1 MLVLGGMGNIP
12 GVIIGSL
19 VLSSLDR
26 FILPQATGY
35 IHQIPGAFFQSIDLS
50 NSRFLIYGVIIVL
63 MMLFRPEGLL
73 PSRQR
78 AAELHADTEDP
89 GAAAQEQTLYSQATP

>member
-12 GVIIGSL
+12 GVILGSL
-19 VLSSLDR
+19 VISSLDR
-26 FILPQATGY
+26 YILPQATSFLQNTV
-35 IHQIPGAFFQSIDLS
+35 HVNVDLT
-50 NSRFLIYGVIIVL
+50 NSRLLIYGAILVL

-78 AAELHADTEDP
+78 AAELHAAEGDAS
-89 GAAAQEQTLYSQATP
+89 AAAREQELYTEAVS

>member
-12 GVIIGSL
+12 GMIVGSL
-19 VLSSLDR
+19 VISSLDR
-26 FILPQATGY
+26 FLLPQATNFLQNVV
-35 IHQIPGAFFQSIDLS
+35 HVNVDLT
-50 NSRFLIYGVIIVL
+50 NSRFLIYGVILVT

-78 AAELHADTEDP
+78 AAELHSKKAEALP
-89 GAAAQEQTLYSQATP
+89 